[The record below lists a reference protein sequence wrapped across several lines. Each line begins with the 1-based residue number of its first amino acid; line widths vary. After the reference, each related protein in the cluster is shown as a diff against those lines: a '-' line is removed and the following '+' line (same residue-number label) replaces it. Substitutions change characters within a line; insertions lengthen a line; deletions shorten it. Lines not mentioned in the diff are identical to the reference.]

1 MLMKEETN
9 KKMGGFTP
17 SDICAVAVTPPLAG
31 CLATREMQ
39 FSDSATVL
47 RLQKKEKK
55 KKKVGKLQLSRGT
68 AAEFGDFV
76 SAALRLSCNVS
87 Y

>member
-1 MLMKEETN
+1 MLMKEQTN

-17 SDICAVAVTPPLAG
+17 SDICAIAMTPPLAG

-47 RLQKKEKK
+47 RLQKKKFKK
-55 KKKVGKLQLSRGT
+55 RPGNYS
-68 AAEFGDFV
+68 
-76 SAALRLSCNVS
+76 
-87 Y
+87 

>member
-1 MLMKEETN
+1 MLMKEQTN

-17 SDICAVAVTPPLAG
+17 SDICAIAMTPPLAG

-47 RLQKKEKK
+47 RLQKKI
-55 KKKVGKLQLSRGT
+55 
-68 AAEFGDFV
+68 F
-76 SAALRLSCNVS
+76 
-87 Y
+87 